1 MSSFFIRRPIV
12 AMVIAIVMVI
22 LGVVAVLDLPISLFP
37 DISPPQISVSTTY
50 VGADAL
56 TVQDSVATPI
66 EQSVSGV
73 DGMLYMYS
81 TNANNG
87 QMNLQVVFEVGTDPN
102 TDQILTQ
109 MRYSESQSKLP
120 VDVRSFGVTVLQS
133 STSPMALFSLYS
145 PEESYDA
152 LFLSNYAYIN
162 IMDEMGRIPGV
173 GQVKIYGAG
182 EYAMRL
188 WVNPDTLANLGI
200 TIPEIVEAIKSQ
212 NKVNPAGQVGAEPVP
227 PGQEFTYSV
236 RAQGRLESVEDF
248 ENIIVRATQEGSVI
262 RVKDVARVDLGAQ
275 TYNLIGRYNGKPSAI
290 VGIFQQPGTNAL
302 NTMAEAETLMASL
315 AERFPEDLD
324 YVVSLDTTKAV
335 EAGVEDIIVTLFEAL
350 ALVILVVF
358 IFLQSF
364 RATLIPL
371 VAVPVSLVGTFM
383 LFPLLDFS
391 INTISLFGLVLAIGI
406 VVDDAIVVV
415 EAVEHKI
422 EQGMSST
429 DAALQAMQEVTSPI
443 VATTLIL
450 IAVFV
455 PTAFIPGIS
464 GRLYQQFAITI
475 SVSVLLSSINA
486 LTLSP
491 ALAAM
496 ILRPRRESNSPLARF
511 FSAFNRGF
519 GRVKNGYLAGC
530 AAMISR
536 SSLSMVGLVAA
547 VAAVVLL
554 GIKIPSSFLPQED
567 QGYLYVNVQLPVASS
582 QQRSDEICKQV
593 EEILKNQAGVE
604 SYNTI
609 VGFSLLSSVMTTYN
623 GFFFVTLEPW
633 GDRDPDGLTA
643 DVVMAQLNQKMREL
657 PGAVV
662 FPFPPPAIP
671 GVGSSGGI
679 TFMLEDLQSRGMEF
693 LGKQMKDFMKAAQ
706 ARPEIGRVATTAELA
721 VPQVFADVKR
731 DMVLTQGV
739 SLSGVYETLQTYMGG
754 YFINYFNRFGRVWQV
769 YIEAEGE
776 FRNDVEKLGR
786 FYVQNNSGGMVPLGA
801 IVETKSTYGPE
812 FTMRFNQHN
821 AVQLIVAPTPGFSG
835 GQVMQALEET
845 FDASMPS
852 GMGYSYEGMAF
863 QAKQASSGV
872 SPSVI
877 FAFSL
882 LMVFLILAAQYES
895 WSLPFSVLLTTP
907 IAIMGA
913 FLALWVRDFSNDLYT
928 QIGLVMLIGLSAKNA
943 ILIVEF
949 ARDKKAAGAS
959 IREAALGAAD
969 TRLRP
974 ILMTAFAFILG
985 VIPLVIASGSG
996 AVSRQVLGT
1005 VVMGGMLAATLISV
1019 FFVPVT
1025 FYVVEK
1031 LSGGGRDEESGAPP
1045 AEESGP

>member
-1 MSSFFIRRPIV
+1 MSSFFIHRPIV
-12 AMVIAIVMVI
+12 SMVIAIVMVI
-22 LGVVAVLDLPISLFP
+22 LGIVAVLDLPISLFP

-109 MRYSESQSKLP
+109 MRYSESESQLP
-120 VDVRSFGVTVLQS
+120 VDVRNFGVTVLQS
-133 STSPMALFSLYS
+133 SSSPMALFSLYS
-145 PEESYDA
+145 PNETYDA

-162 IMDEMGRIPGV
+162 IMDEMGRLPGV

-182 EYAMRL
+182 QYAMRM
-188 WVNPDTLANLGI
+188 WVDPDTLANLGI
-200 TIPEIVEAIKSQ
+200 TIPEIVNAIKSQ

-248 ENIIVRATQEGSVI
+248 EQIIVRATPDGSVI
-262 RVKDVARVDLGAQ
+262 RVQDVARVELGAQ

-290 VGIFQQPGTNAL
+290 VGIFQQPGSNAL
-302 NTMAEAETLMASL
+302 DTMAQAEALMASL
-315 AERFPEDLD
+315 AERFPDDLD
-324 YVVSLDTTKAV
+324 YVTSLDTTKAV
-335 EAGVEDIIVTLFEAL
+335 EAGVEDIVVTLFEAL
-350 ALVILVVF
+350 ALVIFVVF

-383 LFPLLDFS
+383 LFPMLDFS

-429 DAALQAMQEVTSPI
+429 DAALQAMREVTSPI

-450 IAVFV
+450 VAVFV

-464 GRLYQQFAITI
+464 GRLFQQFAITI
-475 SVSVLLSSINA
+475 SVSVVLSSINA

-491 ALAAM
+491 ALAAL
-496 ILRPRRESNSPLARF
+496 ILRPRQESNSPLAKF

-519 GRVKNGYLAGC
+519 DRVKTGYLAGC
-530 AAMISR
+530 AALISR
-536 SSLSMVGLVAA
+536 SGLSMVGLAAA
-547 VAAVVLL
+547 VGVVILL
-554 GIKIPSSFLPQED
+554 GIRIPSGFLPQED

-582 QQRSDEICKQV
+582 LQRSDVLCEQV
-593 EEILKNQAGVE
+593 EEILKNQPGVE

-623 GFFFVTLEPW
+623 GFFFVTLKPW
-633 GDRDPDGLTA
+633 GERDPEGLTA
-643 DVVMAQLNQKMREL
+643 DVVMAQLNYKMREL

-679 TFMLEDLQSRGMEF
+679 TFMLEDLESRGVEF
-693 LGKQMKDFMKAAQ
+693 LGKQMKDFMKAAE

-721 VPQVFADVKR
+721 VPQIFADVKR

-769 YIEAEGE
+769 YIEAEGD

-786 FYVQNNSGGMVPLGA
+786 FYVDNGSGGMVPLGA
-801 IVETKSTYGPE
+801 IVETENTYGPE

-821 AVQLIVAPTPGFSG
+821 AVQLMVAPASGYSG
-835 GQVMQALEET
+835 GQAMAALEET
-845 FDASMPS
+845 FESSAAS
-852 GMGYSYEGMAF
+852 GMGYSYSGMAF
-863 QAKQASSGV
+863 QAKQAAEGV
-872 SPSVI
+872 SPSLI

-907 IAIMGA
+907 IAVMGA

-949 ARDKKAAGAS
+949 AREKKAEGAS
-959 IREAALGAAD
+959 IREASLSAAD
-969 TRLRP
+969 VRLRP

-985 VIPLVIASGSG
+985 VLPLVIATGSG
-996 AVSRQVLGT
+996 AISRQVLGT
-1005 VVMGGMLAATLISV
+1005 VVMGGMIAATLISV
-1019 FFVPVT
+1019 FFVPAT
-1025 FYVVEK
+1025 FYLVEK
-1031 LSGGGRDEESGAPP
+1031 LSNRGNRSETPDESISE
-1045 AEESGP
+1045 GPS